1 MISIERCSKDF
12 RRTPVLEGVSLEIA
26 AGERVALVGGNGAG
40 KTTLIRCLL
49 GQYPC
54 GGTVLVGGLSPR
66 AARTQVLRRVG
77 FVPQTPPPLR
87 MPVSQ
92 LVAFASGLCESDP
105 GHIEALAGRLGL
117 ALASIARRPF
127 AKLSGGQKQKL
138 LIAIAL
144 RGGSDV
150 LVMDEPTANLDPP
163 ARRVFL
169 EMLAERD
176 ARATMLIS
184 SHRIEEVAGLVDR
197 VIELDGGRVVLD
209 DRLEDAQSL
218 HSKLDCRIELAPGH
232 ESLANA
238 LRDFGLGQESN
249 PSCWAGTI
257 AGPDRARFF
266 RLLARHAAS
275 WANVQ
280 VREADGRASR

>member
-1 MISIERCSKDF
+1 VISIERCSKGF
-12 RRTPVLEGVSLEIA
+12 RQTPVLDGVSLEIG

-54 GGTVLVGGLSPR
+54 DGRILVGGLSPR
-66 AARTQVLRRVG
+66 TARTQVLRRVG
-77 FVPQTPPPLR
+77 FVPQSPPPLR
-87 MPVSQ
+87 MPVAQ
-92 LVAFASGLCESDP
+92 LVAFASGLCQSDP
-105 GHIEALAGRLGL
+105 GHIAELANRLGL
-117 ALASIARRPF
+117 QLEPIARRPF

-144 RGGSDV
+144 RSGSDV
-150 LVMDEPTANLDPP
+150 LVMDEPTANLDPS

-169 EMLAERD
+169 EMLAERE
-176 ARATMLIS
+176 AGSTMLIS
-184 SHRIEEVAGLVDR
+184 SHRIEEVAGLVGR
-197 VIELDGGRVVLD
+197 VVELDGGHVVLD

-218 HSKLDCRIELAPGH
+218 HSKLECRIQLAPGH

-238 LRDFGLGQESN
+238 LRDFGLGQESD
-249 PSCWAGTI
+249 PSRWAGTI

-275 WANVQ
+275 WAHVD
-280 VREADGRASR
+280 VREADERGPQ